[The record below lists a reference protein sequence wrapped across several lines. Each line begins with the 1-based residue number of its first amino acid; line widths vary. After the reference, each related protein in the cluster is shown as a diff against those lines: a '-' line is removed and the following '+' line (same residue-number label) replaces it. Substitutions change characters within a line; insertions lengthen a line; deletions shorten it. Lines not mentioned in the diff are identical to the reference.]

1 MLTDI
6 ITQDHSDTE
15 EGQSQSQSP
24 MISDTSSTDH
34 TTMHMELS
42 ANTMMSEDD
51 VASYLL
57 TNGIPEKF
65 CDIFKG

>member
-24 MISDTSSTDH
+24 MIGDTSSTDH
-34 TTMHMELS
+34 TMMHMKLS
-42 ANTMMSEDD
+42 ADMSEDD

-57 TNGIPEKF
+57 TNGIPEKL